1 MSWRYWLVDTQIDTR
16 GDQPTTYF
24 EVVFEPLSAER
35 LGDAGRYEI
44 NFRDEFQTLELHKV
58 DLRRDGRWL
67 SRFRPDSVQVT
78 RRQAE
83 FEANLSDSQA
93 SALLVI
99 DDVRVG
105 DLVRIAYSV
114 RGSNPVLAGQMHYGF
129 SFASDFP
136 VLARNARVL
145 FPDDGRIDARPF
157 RDPPAAQQ
165 SNVTQGQEWRV
176 NAIELAPLATESD
189 LPDWYIDRPTW
200 LVSSARSWEQVV
212 DWALPLYPLDDAL
225 PAELAAELED
235 QLARSEAERAAW
247 ALQRVQEE
255 VRYFATILGD
265 SSFKPNP
272 PTLTWER
279 RFGDCKDKTQLLS
292 SLLRAL
298 RIDAKPALVSLS
310 GGRNLDQMPPSATGF
325 DHVIVAATIDGE
337 RLWLDPTLAWQR
349 GHINQRRAGI
359 VGFALVIDA
368 GQTQLTALPEAD
380 ASQSEIRVSEHY
392 QVSEAHSEAVSLTVE
407 TLRSGRAADQFRR
420 TLASGS
426 PQALQRGYVNYYRK
440 HFGKVTVVEP
450 LRIEDEPEPN
460 HVQIVE
466 SYLLEDPWSEEGLQK
481 LIAPT
486 AAEVTAHWLT
496 PEQTERSGP
505 FIAAAP
511 LRIDYKARLSVPE
524 SWRPDATSFDEKLQS
539 PAFVW
544 ESQRRIE
551 DKDVVLHHRYVGKK
565 AVLDAEHVEAHL
577 QAVRRAGELSRL
589 ELRVATP
596 VQQRIGDRD
605 ARLRAILKKARERTG
620 AQDES

>member
-310 GGRNLDQMPPSATGF
+310 G
-325 DHVIVAATIDGE
+325 
-337 RLWLDPTLAWQR
+337 
-349 GHINQRRAGI
+349 
-359 VGFALVIDA
+359 
-368 GQTQLTALPEAD
+368 
-380 ASQSEIRVSEHY
+380 
-392 QVSEAHSEAVSLTVE
+392 
-407 TLRSGRAADQFRR
+407 
-420 TLASGS
+420 
-426 PQALQRGYVNYYRK
+426 
-440 HFGKVTVVEP
+440 
-450 LRIEDEPEPN
+450 
-460 HVQIVE
+460 
-466 SYLLEDPWSEEGLQK
+466 
-481 LIAPT
+481 
-486 AAEVTAHWLT
+486 
-496 PEQTERSGP
+496 
-505 FIAAAP
+505 
-511 LRIDYKARLSVPE
+511 
-524 SWRPDATSFDEKLQS
+524 ATSI
-539 PAFVW
+539 
-544 ESQRRIE
+544 RCR
-551 DKDVVLHHRYVGKK
+551 
-565 AVLDAEHVEAHL
+565 
-577 QAVRRAGELSRL
+577 QARPGS
-589 ELRVATP
+589 
-596 VQQRIGDRD
+596 IM
-605 ARLRAILKKARERTG
+605 
-620 AQDES
+620 